1 MDDYGIDASDE
12 LSRILSQEIANQIDL
27 EIAQVLK
34 NYVNDYV
41 NDKRVRRK
49 MAIEELWMKVKE

>member
-1 MDDYGIDASDE
+1 MDDYGIDASEE
-12 LSRILSQEIANQIDL
+12 LSRILSQEIANQIDH

-34 NYVNDYV
+34 NYV

-49 MAIEELWMKVKE
+49 MAIEELWTKEKE

>member
-12 LSRILSQEIANQIDL
+12 LSRILSQEITNQIDL
-27 EIAQVLK
+27 EIVEIIK
-34 NYVNDYV
+34 NYA

-49 MAIEELWMKVKE
+49 IAIDELWRKEKE

>member
-1 MDDYGIDASDE
+1 MDDHGIDAIDE

-27 EIAQVLK
+27 ELVEMLK
-34 NYVNDYV
+34 NCA

-49 MAIEELWMKVKE
+49 MVIEELWTKEKE

>member
-27 EIAQVLK
+27 EVGEMLK
-34 NYVNDYV
+34 NYVND
-41 NDKRVRRK
+41 KRTRRK
-49 MAIEELWMKVKE
+49 MAIEELWAKEKE

>member
-1 MDDYGIDASDE
+1 MDDHGIDASDE

-27 EIAQVLK
+27 EIGQVLK
-34 NYVNDYV
+34 NYA

-49 MAIEELWMKVKE
+49 MAIEELWTKEKE

>member
-12 LSRILSQEIANQIDL
+12 LSRILSHEIANQIDL
-27 EIAQVLK
+27 EILEILK
-34 NYVNDYV
+34 NYT

-49 MAIEELWMKVKE
+49 MAIEELWTKEKE

>member
-12 LSRILSQEIANQIDL
+12 LSRILSQEIKNQIDL

-34 NYVNDYV
+34 NYVND
-41 NDKRVRRK
+41 KRVRRK
-49 MAIEELWMKVKE
+49 MAIEELWTKEKE